1 MAAFIHEYMTVI
13 LIVLFLGILFWAFR
27 PKNRKRFQK
36 DAEIPLHDDEELP
49 R

>member
-1 MAAFIHEYMTVI
+1 MTAFIRDYATVI
-13 LIVLFLGILFWAFR
+13 LIVLFLGIIFWAFR

-36 DAEIPLHDDEELP
+36 DAEIPLHDDEETL